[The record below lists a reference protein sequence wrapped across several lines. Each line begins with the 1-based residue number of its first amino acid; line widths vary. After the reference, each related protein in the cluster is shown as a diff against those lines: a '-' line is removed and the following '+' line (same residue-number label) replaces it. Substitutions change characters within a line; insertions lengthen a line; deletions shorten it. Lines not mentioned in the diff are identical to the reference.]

1 MADQASEAL
10 PRRGEVYLVAFDPTL
25 GAEIKKTRPALILQN
40 DIANRH
46 SSITVV
52 AAITSQFE
60 GRLYP
65 TEVLVKKPEGRLRT
79 DSAVLLNQKLSTA
92 SGKYKVTR
100 INVLPVRSEARG
112 GIRRRTERRRGSIF
126 SPTRSMSPGLVV
138 AEISLDMVNPS
149 RRRINSLGRSR

>member
-1 MADQASEAL
+1 MAEKTGVAY

-25 GAEIKKTRPALILQN
+25 GAEIKKTRPALVLQN

-65 TEVLVKKPEGRLRT
+65 TQVLISKPEGGLRT
-79 DSAVLLNQKLSTA
+79 DSVVLLNQIRSVDKRRLVRRLGTLKPSTMRA
-92 SGKYKVTR
+92 VDR
-100 INVLPVRSEARG
+100 AL
-112 GIRRRTERRRGSIF
+112 
-126 SPTRSMSPGLVV
+126 
-138 AEISLDMVNPS
+138 EISLGLVP
-149 RRRINSLGRSR
+149 L